1 MASDTNDAARAGVG
15 DDTVCGD
22 RSAFSVTAHGSAVRE
37 LNAAFADGRQRE
49 SSQATEPYLRI
60 NDRRADTIGGEHI

>member
-1 MASDTNDAARAGVG
+1 MASVTNDAARSGVG

-22 RSAFSVTAHGSAVRE
+22 RSAFSVTAHGSGVRE

-49 SSQATEPYLRI
+49 SLEATETYLKT
-60 NDRRADTIGGEHI
+60 NY